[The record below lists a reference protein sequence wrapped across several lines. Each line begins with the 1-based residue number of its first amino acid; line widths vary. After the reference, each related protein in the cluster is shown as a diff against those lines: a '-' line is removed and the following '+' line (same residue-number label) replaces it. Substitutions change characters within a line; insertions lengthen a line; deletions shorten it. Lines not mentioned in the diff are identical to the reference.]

1 MTSSTKQSFNEKL
14 LEYNIDIIS
23 INKKTK
29 YSKENIKR
37 HDRCIFKCIK
47 CSLENEKCIRQILK
61 TGFYCKDCT
70 INNGLN
76 KIGKR
81 GWNKTK
87 INTYFDC
94 VIIIYNLSLIKVLN
108 NYKFHIWTIP
118 DRKWWNQYHSSFM
131 GSLSKYNVL
140 FQDLLKKYKRN
151 TKRSR
156 NSFKDNNTIIRYFK
170 NVYNNEGIE
179 GLIPCILDKNHLSIY
194 STYIYHTKRY
204 EEDKNTLIQ
213 IGNSHIKGCP
223 SYWICKRLNI
233 LDEREKYLSNITTRK
248 TDNELIEI
256 IKNQSFDKTQIQRND
271 YTNEMVVLQKRDGKK
286 YNISYFRKLLGF
298 PQNGYHSNDGK
309 YILKSKAEL
318 IVYNMLLRY
327 DIDIIYETPI
337 YKNKKQSIDFTLILP
352 DNSKIGMEIWMHSVD
367 KLSTHKSKERYLQ
380 VRKEKENEQEQ
391 GIDGYV
397 FYNIDFDKCY
407 DKEILE
413 NIFENDLKL
422 HKKTNYE
429 HTCILPLGDTDKIIK
444 ELSDIYMEK
453 GYISNELINSSLSH
467 RLSRYHGGSTMAN
480 MCKILGINY
489 NENYKKMNEYKQKK
503 HKETKQNKM
512 LDKAIEICRKV
523 CEKIIPNKYGI
534 KRINH
539 KLFIELSESKC
550 FHSKVFDGKLKNL
563 FDLCK
568 EKYPIYQ
575 DIIFTQ
581 ENIWDIS
588 RKDEKYYLYSPE
600 YKDFIENYI
609 KFVNDEGKY
618 NVPFNYINDKGI
630 KLGEQ
635 TNRVRQNNKKNK
647 IPQEYLNILNDN
659 KFCWFTRKPNKQS

>member
-1 MTSSTKQSFNEKL
+1 MSLSTNKTFNEEVNRK
-14 LEYNIDIIS
+14 NVIIIS
-23 INKKTK
+23 INKKTE

-37 HDRCIFKCIK
+37 DDRCIFKCISIK

-70 INNGLN
+70 MNNGLN

-81 GWNKTK
+81 GWNEAK

-94 VIIIYNLSLIKVLN
+94 VIIIYNLSLIRILN

-118 DRKWWNQYHSSFM
+118 DKKWWVQYHSSFV
-131 GSLSKYNVL
+131 GSLSKYKVL
-140 FQDLLKKYKRN
+140 FQDLLEKYKRN

-156 NSFKDNNTIIRYFK
+156 NCFIDENEIIKYFKDIYD
-170 NVYNNEGIE
+170 NEGIE
-179 GLIPCILDKNHLSIY
+179 GLIPCRLDTNHSSIY
-194 STYIYHTKRY
+194 SSQIYHKKERY
-204 EEDKNTLIQ
+204 EEDKTNRIVV
-213 IGNSHIKGCP
+213 GGSSVIKGCP

-233 LDEREKYLSNITTRK
+233 LDEREKYLTNIRSRK

-256 IKNQSFDKTQIQRND
+256 IKNQSFDKTQIERND
-271 YTNEMVVLQKRDGKK
+271 YTTEMVVLYKRDGKK

-298 PQNGYHSNDGK
+298 PQNGYPSNDGK

-318 IVYNMLLRY
+318 IVYNILLQY
-327 DIDIIYETPI
+327 DIDIIYETSI
-337 YKNKKQSIDFTLILP
+337 YKNKKQSIDFTLVLP
-352 DNSKIGMEIWMHSVD
+352 DNSKIGMEIWMHSVN

-391 GIDGYV
+391 GIDGYEI
-397 FYNIDFDKCY
+397 FCNMDFDKCY

-422 HKKTNYE
+422 HKKVNYE
-429 HTCILPLGDTDKIIK
+429 HICILPLGDTDKIIK
-444 ELSDIYMEK
+444 ELSDIYMEN

-480 MCKILGINY
+480 MCQILGIDY

-503 HKETKQNKM
+503 HKEIKKNNM
-512 LDKAIEICRKV
+512 LNKAIEMCRKV
-523 CEKIIPNKYGI
+523 CEQITSNKEGV
-534 KRINH
+534 KRINQ
-539 KLFIELSESKC
+539 KLFKLLNNNNRC
-550 FHSKVFDGKLKNL
+550 FHSKVFDGKLNNL
-563 FDLCK
+563 FNLCK

-575 DIIFTQ
+575 DIIFTE
-581 ENIWDIS
+581 ENIWHIEKT
-588 RKDEKYYLYSPE
+588 KDEKYYLYSPQYE
-600 YKDFIENYI
+600 DFIENYI
-609 KFVNDEGKY
+609 KFINDKGKY
-618 NVPFNYINDKGI
+618 NVPFDYINDKDI

-635 TNRVRQNNKKNK
+635 TNRIRQNNKKNK
-647 IPQEYLNILNDN
+647 IPQE
-659 KFCWFTRKPNKQS
+659 